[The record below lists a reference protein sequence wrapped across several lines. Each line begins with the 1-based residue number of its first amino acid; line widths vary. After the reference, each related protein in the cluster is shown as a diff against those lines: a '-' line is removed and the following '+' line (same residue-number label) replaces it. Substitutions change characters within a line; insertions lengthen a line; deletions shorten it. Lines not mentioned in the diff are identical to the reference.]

1 MRGFPLL
8 FAAFCALAA
17 PTTAYAADPGGAV
30 PITANGGAAPIA
42 PVAPI
47 ATAPGDTARIVGGRA
62 IPPAGAPVAVQ
73 EAILRANNLIGKPYR
88 WGGGHA
94 SFRASGYDCSGA
106 VSYALHGGGLLA
118 SPLDSSSFMRWG
130 DAGPGRWVTVYTNP
144 AHAYMAI
151 AGIRLD
157 TSPAGDPGGLLGPRW
172 RPLRASNAGFHTRHP
187 DGL

>member
-17 PTTAYAADPGGAV
+17 PTTAYAADAGGTV
-30 PITANGGAAPIA
+30 PATTTGGTAPAAPLA
-42 PVAPI
+42 S
-47 ATAPGDTARIVGGRA
+47 TPGSTARIVAGRA
-62 IPPAGAPVAVQ
+62 IPPAAAPEPVK
-73 EAILRANNLIGKPYR
+73 EAILRANDLIGKPYR

-94 SFRASGYDCSGA
+94 SFRAAGYDCSGA
-106 VSYALHGGGLLA
+106 VSYALHGGGLLT
-118 SPLDSSSFMRWG
+118 SPLDSSSLERWG

-144 AHAYMAI
+144 GHAYMAI

-157 TSPAGDPGGLLGPRW
+157 TSPAGDPTGLRGPRW
-172 RPLRASNAGFHTRHP
+172 RPLRVSNAGFHTRHP